1 MAEWFKA
8 YDWKSYVRKHAQVRI
23 LSPPQ
28 AHLQFFFGSSD
39 IIGAEMADQVDE
51 VKQKTDI
58 VSLISEY
65 IPLKKAG
72 RNYKALCPF
81 HGEKTP
87 SFMVS
92 PELQMYKCFGCG
104 EAGDVYSFLEK
115 YDGMEFGEA
124 LRFLAERAGV
134 RLTSYRPGE
143 TGDKER
149 LFEINSLTSRFYNY
163 ILLGH
168 RAGRGA
174 LEYLLKDRGLKLE
187 TIKTFQLGFSPDIPN
202 VLRRFLVEKK
212 KYSDQ
217 DMERAGLAILRDGRV
232 FDRFR
237 GRIIFPLSD
246 HRGNIVGFAGRIL
259 PTASTELAKYIN
271 SPETPIYHKS
281 NILYGLN
288 FSKEE
293 IKKEGNVIVV
303 EGELD
308 MISSWQAGI
317 KNTVAIKGSALT
329 EEQVR
334 LLSRFSKKII
344 LALDSDLAGDA
355 AARRGVVIAQNQGLE
370 IEVAKLGDFKDPDEA
385 ARKDPSGYKKFLE
398 SAVGVWDFIVASVFS
413 RNEFGSGEGKAK
425 ISREIVPIL
434 ASIPDKIVQAHYIE
448 MVAAKLGVPASAVS
462 EEVEEVGKEKE
473 EAKLEEIAPKKEEKG
488 RKQLLEERLLS
499 LAFQSDPKVLLE
511 PKISRLISTPLPK
524 RMIEEYEKYSLSGK
538 VFSPSDFAEGLPKE
552 MVEGFAEMV
561 LKDTEGIVEDKEAL
575 GREYDLV
582 VRELNILKI
591 RHGLEELGAKIRQ
604 FEEREE
610 SAKLKEAQKK
620 FGELSIKLSQ
630 LEEGGGGIILQEGND

>member
-1 MAEWFKA
+1 
-8 YDWKSYVRKHAQVRI
+8 
-23 LSPPQ
+23 
-28 AHLQFFFGSSD
+28 
-39 IIGAEMADQVDE
+39 MADQVEE

-81 HGEKTP
+81 HGEKSP

-92 PELQMYKCFGCG
+92 PELQMYKCFGCA
-104 EAGDVYSFLEK
+104 EAGDAFTFLEK

-124 LRFLAERAGV
+124 LKFLAERAGV
-134 RLTSYRPGE
+134 KLASYRPGE
-143 TGDKER
+143 KGDKEK
-149 LFEINSLTSRFYNY
+149 LFEINSLALKFYNY

-168 RAGRGA
+168 RAGQGA
-174 LEYLLKDRGLKLE
+174 LDYLLKDRGINLE
-187 TIKTFQLGFSPDIPN
+187 TIKAFQLGFSPDVPN
-202 VLRRFLVEKK
+202 VLTRFLVEKK
-212 KYSDQ
+212 KYSNQ
-217 DMERAGLAILRDGRV
+217 DLERLGLVISRDGRT

-237 GRIIFPLSD
+237 GRIIFPLAD
-246 HRGNIVGFAGRIL
+246 HRGNIVGFAGRTL

-288 FSKEE
+288 FSKED
-293 IKKEGNVIVV
+293 IKKEGSVVVV

-334 LLSRFSKKII
+334 LLSRFTKRIV

-370 IEVAKLGDFKDPDEA
+370 IGVAGMGEFKDPDEA
-385 ARKDPSGYKKFLE
+385 ARKNPGQYRRFLE
-398 SAVGVWDFIVASVFS
+398 SAVGVWDFIVSSVFS
-413 RNEFGSGEGKAK
+413 RGDAKSGEGKAK

-434 ASIPDKIVQAHYIE
+434 SSIPDKIVQAHYVEI
-448 MVAAKLGVPASAVS
+448 VADKLGVPASAVS
-462 EEVEEVGKEKE
+462 EEVEEVKEKGRE
-473 EAKLEEIAPKKEEKG
+473 EKLEPVGAKIEEKG
-488 RKQLLEERLLS
+488 RKQLLEERLLT
-499 LAFQSDPKVLLE
+499 LAFQADPKVLLE
-511 PKISRLISTPLPK
+511 LKISRLLSTPLSK
-524 RMIEEYEKYSLSGK
+524 RMVEEYEKHASQGK
-538 VFSPSDFAEGLPKE
+538 AFSPSDFAEGLPKE
-552 MVEGFAEMV
+552 MVEGFAELV
-561 LKDTEGIVEDKEAL
+561 LKDTEGLTEDKEAL

-582 VRELNILKI
+582 VRELQILTV
-591 RHGLEELGAKIRQ
+591 RHKLEELGAKIRQ
-604 FEEREE
+604 FEDAEE
-610 SAKLKEAQKK
+610 SDKLRDAQKK

-630 LEEGGGGIILQEGND
+630 LEERGGGIILQESK